1 MTRKLPKS
9 KTDFDLLDDL
19 IRVHESTAIGVDRSL
34 YEWWKRWNKIYFENS
49 LRPLFLHFGLSDYGR
64 ALGHYALQPVR
75 EILIQKV
82 GRRKSEQC
90 LSVHDA
96 AKHHEA
102 FKDLSKYQ
110 YSLALVLLHE
120 MMHQLDHETGGF
132 NGDNGDNCHQTPT
145 WLEYCNFIGNDL
157 GLGLTYAPMARQKVS
172 KTDDEGNIVRN
183 AQGQAMRVNVWK
195 PMAGE
200 LLPNTVRFAT
210 YDECRR
216 FPFRESKDKKD
227 NFLL

>member
-1 MTRKLPKS
+1 MQRTLPKTS
-9 KTDFDLLDDL
+9 TDFGLLDDL
-19 IRVHESTAIGVDRSL
+19 IRVHESTAIDVDRSL
-34 YEWWKRWNKIYFENS
+34 YTWWKRWNKIYFENT
-49 LRPLFLHFGLSDYGR
+49 LRPLFLHYGLSDYGR
-64 ALGHYALQPVR
+64 ALGHYALRPVR

-82 GRRKSEQC
+82 GRKKSEQC
-90 LSVHDA
+90 LSVHVA

-120 MMHQLDHETGGF
+120 MMHQSEHETGGSV
-132 NGDNGDNCHQTPT
+132 GDNCHQTTT

-157 GLGLTYAPMARQKVS
+157 GLGLTYSTMARQKVS
-172 KTDDEGNIVRN
+172 KTDDEGNIVKN
-183 AQGQAMRVNVWK
+183 AQGQTMRKNIWK
-195 PMAGE
+195 PKAKE

-216 FPFRESKDKKD
+216 FPFRESKEEKD
-227 NFLL
+227 NSTL